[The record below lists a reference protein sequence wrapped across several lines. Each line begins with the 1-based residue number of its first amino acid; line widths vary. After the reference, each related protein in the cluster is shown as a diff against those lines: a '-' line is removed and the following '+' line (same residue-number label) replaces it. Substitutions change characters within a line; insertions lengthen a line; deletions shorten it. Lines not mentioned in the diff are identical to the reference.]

1 MNDHRPSGQF
11 RRSGNRTS
19 RGVTVVAFLLVLAST
34 AYFAA
39 ESLNTDQPIFDLSGT
54 AILGFVTA
62 ALAWIIVGSWRS
74 QRQ

>member
-1 MNDHRPSGQF
+1 VNDHRPSGQF
-11 RRSGNRTS
+11 RRSGNRTF

-39 ESLNTDQPIFDLSGT
+39 ESLNTDQPILDLSGT
-54 AILGFVTA
+54 AILGFITA